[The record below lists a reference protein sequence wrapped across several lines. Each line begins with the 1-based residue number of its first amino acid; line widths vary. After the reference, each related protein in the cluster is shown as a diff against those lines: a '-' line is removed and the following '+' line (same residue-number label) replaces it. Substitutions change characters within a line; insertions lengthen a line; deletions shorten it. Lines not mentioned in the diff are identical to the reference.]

1 MWLDVSSF
9 NPSLMIVHARGASSG
24 VGIPAINSNNHPFVN
39 SNKSIGLVHN
49 GRIEESE
56 YQALKQKYKVL
67 SDCDSEILLRIFESA
82 ERYSYDE
89 IQEYS
94 GYENPHRLAGCRDIF
109 SLINRGHMAVATG
122 ERGDQGER
130 MLWLFRNEHRP
141 LWIMDMRESLGQVF
155 FVSEPSIWDDSVYKD
170 GQLRKAFKSQNFV
183 ELPPEEIWFFKLLES
198 NSCLK
203 FKRFKVKKSTSKNW
217 EFNEVLSPIYK
228 ENYFDVVTGLDEN
241 DNIIYSEESEDF
253 EEYRLKYLMN
263 KCDDLSDLI
272 ADLKLDAEQLVNSRS
287 ISRNDFE
294 DLISIIEKN
303 IDTLENLGVFK

>member
-1 MWLDVSSF
+1 MDVANY

-24 VGIPAINSNNHPFVN
+24 VGVPAINSNNHPFTN

-56 YQALKQKYKVL
+56 YQALKQKYKVS
-67 SDCDSEILLRIFESA
+67 SDCDSEILLRIFEAA
-82 ERYSYDE
+82 ERYPNEE
-89 IQEYS
+89 IKEYLEH
-94 GYENPHRLAGCRDIF
+94 ENPHRLAGCRDIF

-155 FVSEPSIWDDSVYKD
+155 FVSEPSIWDDSVYND
-170 GQLRKAFKSQNFV
+170 DELRKAFKCQNFV
-183 ELPPEEIWFFKLLES
+183 ELPPEEIWFFKLPES
-198 NSCLK
+198 NSSLK
-203 FKRFKVKKSTSKNW
+203 FQRFKVKKTTSKDW
-217 EFNEVLSPIYK
+217 EFNEVLTPILK
-228 ENYFDVVTGLDEN
+228 ECYFDVVTGLDEN
-241 DNIIYSEESEDF
+241 DDIISFDEFESEDF
-253 EEYRLKYLMN
+253 EEYRLKYLIN
-263 KCDDLSDLI
+263 KCNDLSDLI
-272 ADLKLDAEQLVNSRS
+272 VDLKLYAEQLATERS

-303 IDTLENLGVFK
+303 IDNLENWSSSK